1 VAWLNERKAA
11 GAHVVFV
18 GDGINDTAALAAAHV
33 GVAMG
38 GGATAA
44 LLAADVTLVEDSIA
58 PVAAAIR
65 AGRITKATLRR
76 NAIGSVLYNA
86 TAVTAAAFGL
96 VNPLIAALLMPASS
110 LIVILAALS
119 IERKLAHGHR
129 THPAPA
135 LDDARSALCL
145 DVCESRP

>member
-1 VAWLNERKAA
+1 
-11 GAHVVFV
+11 
-18 GDGINDTAALAAAHV
+18 
-33 GVAMG
+33 
-38 GGATAA
+38 
-44 LLAADVTLVEDSIA
+44 
-58 PVAAAIR
+58 
-65 AGRITKATLRR
+65 
-76 NAIGSVLYNA
+76 
-86 TAVTAAAFGL
+86 
-96 VNPLIAALLMPASS
+96 MPASS